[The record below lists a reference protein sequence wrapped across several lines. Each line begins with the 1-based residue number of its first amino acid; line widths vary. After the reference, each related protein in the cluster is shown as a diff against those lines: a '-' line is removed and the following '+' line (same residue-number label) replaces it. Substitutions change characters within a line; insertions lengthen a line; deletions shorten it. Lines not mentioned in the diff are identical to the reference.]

1 MATVPA
7 PQSHTFWIRHAWWPL
22 LVILPILVGLEFTTI
37 DQLITDQFFDSV
49 SRHFPLR
56 DNFWL
61 EVVMHHWLK
70 YLVVVVA
77 VIVLMGWVLSFRNV
91 KLVPWRSHLLY
102 AFVAMVLASVTIS
115 GLKAVSSKH
124 CPNDLEMYGGYAP
137 YTRLFDF
144 AAEGVRDG
152 RCFPGGHSSTGFVLF
167 AFYFVW
173 RRRRPQLA
181 KVALFVAIVAGM
193 ALGFGRVMQGAHFLS
208 HQLWTAVICWYVV
221 LFCYWLLLYRRE
233 GESQLQ

>member
-1 MATVPA
+1 M
-7 PQSHTFWIRHAWWPL
+7 RHAWWPL
-22 LVILPILVGLEFTTI
+22 LVILPILVGLEFTAI

-49 SRHFPLR
+49 SRSFPLR

-77 VIVLMGWVLSFRNV
+77 IIVLVSWVLSFRKA
-91 KLVPWRSHLLY
+91 KLVQWRSHLLF

-115 GLKAVSSKH
+115 GLKTASSKH

-137 YTRLFDF
+137 YTRLFDS
-144 AAEGVRDG
+144 AVEGVREG
-152 RCFPGGHSSTGFVLF
+152 HCFPGGHSSTGFVLF

-181 KVALFVAIVAGM
+181 KVALLVAIAAGM

-233 GESQLQ
+233 GEIQPQQGH